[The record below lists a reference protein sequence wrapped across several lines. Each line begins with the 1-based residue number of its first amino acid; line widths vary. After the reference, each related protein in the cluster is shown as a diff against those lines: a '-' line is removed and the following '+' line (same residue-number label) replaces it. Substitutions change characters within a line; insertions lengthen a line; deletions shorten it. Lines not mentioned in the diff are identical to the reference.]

1 MKRDD
6 EHVERVDQTADWEM
20 IDPQTR
26 EALGNFKASVHAW
39 SENIVSRPRM
49 AQDLVVRR
57 TWRTAAGW
65 ALGCVVFVGSVS
77 GGVYENHRK
86 QEVAR
91 IAAVREAEHQRQL
104 AADRAREEE
113 DLLAKVDSDISRAV
127 PSAMEPL
134 ASLMTDDLA
143 K

>member
-113 DLLAKVDSDISRAV
+113 DLLAKVDSDVSREV
-127 PSAMEPL
+127 PRAMEPL
-134 ASLMTDDLA
+134 AQMMAVDESQ
-143 K
+143 

>member
-6 EHVERVDQTADWEM
+6 EHLERGDQTADWEM

-26 EALGNFKASVHAW
+26 EALGSFKASVHAW
-39 SENIVSRPRM
+39 SENMVSRPRS

-65 ALGCVVFVGSVS
+65 ALGCVVFAGSVS

>member
-39 SENIVSRPRM
+39 SENVVSRPRM